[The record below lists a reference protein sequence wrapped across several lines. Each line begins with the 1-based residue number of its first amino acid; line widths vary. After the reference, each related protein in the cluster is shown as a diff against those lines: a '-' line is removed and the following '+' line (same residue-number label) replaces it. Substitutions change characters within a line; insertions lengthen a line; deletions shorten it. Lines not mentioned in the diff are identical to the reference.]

1 MTENK
6 VENMITN
13 EAPTL
18 MEPEIIRLMGEFGKV
33 TMGQCMTTLSSI
45 LDKDIRISPPRVE
58 HIPFREIVSDL
69 STPKV
74 SAVVEF
80 KEGLKGSSMML
91 LNVPDAVIIAD
102 LMTGGNGEPINSNF
116 TEMELSAV
124 GEAINQMTGSAVTS
138 VATMI
143 GQKVDIFQ
151 PKVTLWEDEADVDYK
166 EIGLDTNVSRITFD
180 FSVPGLIESE
190 ISQIFTIEMMEEVA
204 QLMLQQAEEVTE
216 GSDDMTEN
224 MMEETKNKKERT
236 RKQKTRK
243 VSIQQPEFD
252 ELADNKVESNIDNLD
267 LLMDV
272 PLDFSVVLGGSR
284 KSIKEIL
291 TLGVGSV
298 VELDRLTDEP
308 LDIFVNSKLIA
319 QGEVVV
325 INENFGI
332 RITSI
337 LSQKQRMNKLN

>member
-1 MTENK
+1 
-6 VENMITN
+6 
-13 EAPTL
+13 
-18 MEPEIIRLMGEFGKV
+18 
-33 TMGQCMTTLSSI
+33 
-45 LDKDIRISPPRVE
+45 
-58 HIPFREIVSDL
+58 
-69 STPKV
+69 
-74 SAVVEF
+74 
-80 KEGLKGSSMML
+80 
-91 LNVPDAVIIAD
+91 
-102 LMTGGNGEPINSNF
+102 
-116 TEMELSAV
+116 
-124 GEAINQMTGSAVTS
+124 
-138 VATMI
+138 
-143 GQKVDIFQ
+143 
-151 PKVTLWEDEADVDYK
+151 
-166 EIGLDTNVSRITFD
+166 
-180 FSVPGLIESE
+180 
-190 ISQIFTIEMMEEVA
+190 
-204 QLMLQQAEEVTE
+204 
-216 GSDDMTEN
+216 MTEN

-272 PLDFSVVLGGSR
+272 PLDFSVVLGSSR

>member
-1 MTENK
+1 
-6 VENMITN
+6 
-13 EAPTL
+13 
-18 MEPEIIRLMGEFGKV
+18 
-33 TMGQCMTTLSSI
+33 
-45 LDKDIRISPPRVE
+45 
-58 HIPFREIVSDL
+58 
-69 STPKV
+69 
-74 SAVVEF
+74 
-80 KEGLKGSSMML
+80 
-91 LNVPDAVIIAD
+91 
-102 LMTGGNGEPINSNF
+102 
-116 TEMELSAV
+116 
-124 GEAINQMTGSAVTS
+124 
-138 VATMI
+138 
-143 GQKVDIFQ
+143 
-151 PKVTLWEDEADVDYK
+151 
-166 EIGLDTNVSRITFD
+166 
-180 FSVPGLIESE
+180 
-190 ISQIFTIEMMEEVA
+190 
-204 QLMLQQAEEVTE
+204 
-216 GSDDMTEN
+216 MTEN

-272 PLDFSVVLGGSR
+272 PLDFSVVLGSSR

-337 LSQKQRMNKLN
+337 LSQKQRMN